1 MPEPN
6 PTKTTISIP
15 TDKTEAKDAT
25 APKTPEETP
34 EEIQREFDAFV
45 TERLTK
51 WDGNYIVENKAKILM
66 TSSPLSEVDYE
77 ASRKIDVSS
86 YGAYTMNPETIAMNH
101 KEKEP
106 TVKIVGKELEE
117 LNGRLKS
124 QVMARV
130 VEKYGKDY
138 YIPGLEYAKYLLELE
153 KENPGKIFQTIPQTM
168 GRYYL
173 MGSMIRGKDGR
184 MSVF

>member
-1 MPEPN
+1 
-6 PTKTTISIP
+6 
-15 TDKTEAKDAT
+15 
-25 APKTPEETP
+25 
-34 EEIQREFDAFV
+34 
-45 TERLTK
+45 
-51 WDGNYIVENKAKILM
+51 
-66 TSSPLSEVDYE
+66 
-77 ASRKIDVSS
+77 
-86 YGAYTMNPETIAMNH
+86 MNH

-184 MSVF
+184 MSVFCLSWSGQKLSLSRVWLGERWFGDDHVVLLEK